1 MINLNDKTK
10 QILRDDRMNGR
21 EILSV
26 IYDKFYLRDLFGKM
40 VPGLI
45 FIGATY
51 TTANYFCLVPD
62 IKTDIFLVI
71 VLLGISW
78 ILGFC
83 MQSFGEWI
91 KLIRY
96 FPKSETRSEFYVQYL
111 DFLKKATMAEKENV
125 ERLVVIK
132 EACGNFCSAIL
143 VTSIFVHL
151 IILNICGFGVI
162 IDYIWSLWSLY
173 VIIIFIFIF
182 LFRMH
187 REHVNRQTEFMKAVL
202 SDKGEGT
209 TENSQK

>member
-10 QILRDDRMNGR
+10 QMLRDDRMNGR
-21 EILSV
+21 EILSI

-62 IKTDIFLVI
+62 IKTGIFLGI

-83 MQSFGEWI
+83 IQSFGEWI

-96 FPKSETRSEFYVQYL
+96 LPKSETQSEFYAQYL

-151 IILNICGFGVI
+151 MIINICGFGVI

-173 VIIIFIFIF
+173 LIIIFIFIF

-187 REHVNRQTEFMKAVL
+187 REHVNRQSEFMKAVL
-202 SDKGEGT
+202 SNKGEGA